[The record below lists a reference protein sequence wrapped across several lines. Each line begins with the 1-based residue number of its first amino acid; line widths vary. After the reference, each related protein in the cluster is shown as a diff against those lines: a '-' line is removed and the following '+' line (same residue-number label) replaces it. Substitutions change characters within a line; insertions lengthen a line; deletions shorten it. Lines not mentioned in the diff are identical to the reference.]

1 MQSVKT
7 QSVVVAAVV
16 TGTVICD
23 VGISCG
29 TDTPL
34 SELVQKQ
41 AYRQQVWLLTVSPG
55 KQSRRGH
62 QQFSCSLFATDK

>member
-29 TDTPL
+29 TDTPF
-34 SELVQKQ
+34 SELVQK
-41 AYRQQVWLLTVSPG
+41 
-55 KQSRRGH
+55 
-62 QQFSCSLFATDK
+62 